1 MHQPTLTALE
11 FPRIQQELAARTSCR
26 LGAELALA
34 AGPLPSLEAARAVQ
48 QETTEAR
55 ALLDAGRAIPFG
67 GIQDVRGPVE
77 RAAAGGVL
85 TVEQLTAVADTI
97 YGCRTLHRFLTQ
109 HAGSAPR
116 LARYAEQFGQ
126 FDPIEEEIRRCIER
140 GTVSDRASRA
150 LREIRGEIATLEGR
164 IQDRL
169 QSLLRQHRSH
179 LQEAL
184 ITTRN
189 GRYVIPIKASA
200 RSQVPGTVHGASAS
214 GATLFV
220 EPEAVARLSAEL
232 ETWRAMEAAEV
243 EQVLTRLSGLVAE
256 QAERLAATLEAV
268 AQLDLIVARGRL
280 SQAWDARPVRWNE
293 AGEVDLIDARHPLLG
308 PRAIGNR
315 IRLSPDRRMLIVT
328 GPNTGG
334 KTLLLKTLGLLVAIA
349 QSGMHVPVGEG
360 STLCFF
366 DQLFAD
372 IGDQQSLEQSL
383 STFSGHIANV
393 APMLAV
399 ADRRTLVLLDEL
411 GSGTDPHEGTALG
424 IALLEAFQAK
434 GAYVLVTTHLRE
446 IKEFGR
452 TTPGCQIAGMG
463 FDGESLKPTYRL
475 VYGTLGESHGLEI
488 AGRAGLPAAVVQRA
502 RELLYGRPGG
512 GSESPAREVRPASAV
527 LVTPGAPSEA
537 STPMQPTTQ
546 LAPATARPPRAPSEA
561 STPMQ
566 PATQL
571 ASMTATSWDVR
582 RETAVSTPLGPDP
595 TGTSLTR
602 APASILVASP
612 AMTSAPPPDA
622 TASAAPSPGSGPL
635 VLEAVSPRRCRTWDG
650 EAEREV
656 TVAES
661 LRRELPDGLLP
672 GDLPVLRGGQIVAV
686 RPRRN
691 APAWRDADTQ
701 RETPLA
707 ANVTRL
713 LILLSAHKPDFHA
726 SVLARHLLYAE
737 YHGLDAAVCI
747 TKADMVQRGQLERWL
762 APFRNAGVETLA
774 VDLTSDSGL
783 DDLRRLLVGGQ
794 TESGVPAIL
803 ANPGA
808 GKSTLYQRLGAAEP
822 RRAKGPSYEARAVRL
837 PGTGW
842 VIDLPSL
849 RDLGMWK
856 PDLHAGLRDFRPFA
870 ARCLSPGC
878 LHRNEKGCAV
888 RAATEDGELN
898 ARRYHL
904 YLQLLKALGWG

>member
-11 FPRIQQELAARTSCR
+11 FPRIQQGLAARTSCR
-26 LGAELALA
+26 LGADLALA

-109 HAGSAPR
+109 HAGAAPR
-116 LARYAEQFGQ
+116 LARYAKQFGQ

-527 LVTPGAPSEA
+527 RVTPGAPSEA
-537 STPMQPTTQ
+537 STSMQSAL
-546 LAPATARPPRAPSEA
+546 LAPATARPPGASSEA
-561 STPMQ
+561 CTPMQ

-595 TGTSLTR
+595 TGPSLTR

-612 AMTSAPPPDA
+612 AMTSAPAPDA
-622 TASAAPSPGSGPL
+622 TAGSAPSPGSGPL
-635 VLEAVSPRRCRTWDG
+635 VLEAVSPRRCRIWDG

-661 LRRELPDGLLP
+661 LQRELPDGLLP

-726 SVLARHLLYAE
+726 PVLARHLLYAE

-747 TKADMVQRGQLERWL
+747 TKADMGQRGQLERWL

-794 TESGVPAIL
+794 TENGGPAIL